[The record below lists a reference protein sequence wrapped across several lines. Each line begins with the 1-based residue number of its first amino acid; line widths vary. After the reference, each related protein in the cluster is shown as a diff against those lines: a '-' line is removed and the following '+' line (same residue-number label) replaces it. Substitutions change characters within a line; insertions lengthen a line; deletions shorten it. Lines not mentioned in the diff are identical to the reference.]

1 MLTSKLSREPSVTGK
16 TAGSS
21 SRESSKG
28 EQQGSAGE
36 CSSRGVQQHGSAAGE
51 CSTSKIRPVPAPAPA
66 TGSTSRVRGAQ
77 VSSSRSG
84 EQQSRLW

>member
-1 MLTSKLSREPSVTGK
+1 MLNSKLSREPSVTGK
-16 TAGSS
+16 TAESS
-21 SRESSKG
+21 SRG
-28 EQQGSAGE
+28 EQQG
-36 CSSRGVQQHGSAAGE
+36 RAA
-51 CSTSKIRPVPAPAPA
+51 PAPAPA